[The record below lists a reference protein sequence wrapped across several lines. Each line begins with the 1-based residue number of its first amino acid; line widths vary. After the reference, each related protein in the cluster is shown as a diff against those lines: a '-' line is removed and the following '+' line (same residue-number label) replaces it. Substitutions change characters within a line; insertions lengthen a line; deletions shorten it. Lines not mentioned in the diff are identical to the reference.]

1 MKVMKNVMYL
11 AFLYLSLILLQSCTG
26 GASTGTRGSSG
37 GSGSSLGSN
46 GGGSTTGNNNSG
58 NSNSGNSNNINN
70 SNDNA
75 VGPGGNSNTN
85 NNSGGGSGGGGSGG
99 GAVVD
104 PLAFRN
110 DYLSSVA
117 VGEQHVCAISNDQL
131 SINCWGTYSTTYPY
145 LLGTDSAPTST
156 IVRVDDRTVVQTSEP
171 ASSSSNPI
179 KYIHITAG
187 DFNTCVLTNRNQVY
201 CWGRGAFGAIGNGT
215 NANQNIPVPVLSNVA
230 YVDAGG
236 ASACAIMT
244 DKRVMCW
251 GYNANRTLGLGLK
264 DGQTTDTNANHKTTD
279 SNFPYYVASAR
290 LINGTTRTLRAIH
303 LAVGNV
309 HVCAIEDADS
319 LGLFCWG
326 HNEYNMTGLN
336 TSGAGT
342 SYTPW
347 PKQVSMPTNS
357 TTSSSYKAWSVAAS
371 DSNSCELME
380 DRKIFCW
387 GRADLGA
394 TGSTISTG
402 MIDMPRADKPVL
414 SPDPTGVQ
422 TSGYSARPFIK
433 KIASTKHSSC
443 SLDRNTR
450 AAFCWG
456 YNDQSQNGRCTQT
469 GTSCTPAAKYLTAD
483 QIVDTKNANNQEGY
497 LVFSDITGGGATVCG
512 KAYFQ
517 PSQGAAEDTT
527 LKVYC
532 WGDNAYKQIKP
543 SQTTANFLQAQ
554 EVPNAN

>member
-1 MKVMKNVMYL
+1 MKSMKNVMYL
-11 AFLYLSLILLQSCTG
+11 AFLYLSLIFLQSCTG

-37 GSGSSLGSN
+37 GSGSSVGSS
-46 GGGSTTGNNNSG
+46 GGGTSSGNNNSG
-58 NSNSGNSNNINN
+58 NNNNNINN

-75 VGPGGNSNTN
+75 GGPGGNN
-85 NNSGGGSGGGGSGG
+85 NNSNGNNNNGGGGGG
-99 GAVVD
+99 VVVD

-145 LLGTDSAPTST
+145 LLGTDFTPTST
-156 IVRVDDRTVVQTSEP
+156 IVRVDDRTIVQTSEP

-179 KYIHITAG
+179 KYIHITAS

-201 CWGRGAFGAIGNGT
+201 CWGRGLYGAIGNAS

-230 YVDAGG
+230 FVDAGG
-236 ASACAIMT
+236 DSACAIMT

-251 GYNANRTLGLGLK
+251 GSNANRTLGLGLK
-264 DGQTTDTNANHKTTD
+264 DGQTTDTNANHKITD
-279 SNFPYYVASAR
+279 SNVPVYVATAR
-290 LINGTTRTLRAIH
+290 LINGTTRTFRAIH
-303 LAVGNV
+303 LAVGNA

-326 HNEYNMTGLN
+326 HNEYNKTGLN
-336 TSGAGT
+336 TNGAAN

-347 PKQVSMPTNS
+347 PKQVSMPTYS

-371 DSNSCELME
+371 DSNSCALME

-394 TGSTISTG
+394 TGSAISIG
-402 MIDMPRADKPVL
+402 MVDMPRADRPVL

-433 KIASTKHSSC
+433 KIASTKQSSC
-443 SLDRNTR
+443 TLDRNTR

-456 YNDQSQNGRCTQT
+456 YNDQAQTGRCTQT

-483 QIVDTKNANNQEGY
+483 QIVSTEGY
-497 LVFSDITGGGATVCG
+497 LVFSDITAGGATVCG

-517 PSQGAAEDTT
+517 GPEGVAVDYT

-554 EVPNAN
+554 VIPDAN